1 MNENHSAITRLMYQL
16 FIALGKKSVRTSVQ
30 CQMWFMCY
38 HLVCDILLYPVI
50 EPTVSFQ
57 TDSYLLTC
65 TICENFATASE
76 TKFCSDLYNVCCIC
90 VLYWKTCLCKD
101 KLVFNMKCIF
111 LCSCFCHN
119 ITVVPCIVLD
129 GLLFATSQLCCTVST
144 LFEQRLE
151 NTLTVRKIKLY

>member
-30 CQMWFMCY
+30 CQMWFICY

-65 TICENFATASE
+65 TVCENFATASE

-101 KLVFNMKCIF
+101 TNLYSIWSAFFCVLVFA
-111 LCSCFCHN
+111 
-119 ITVVPCIVLD
+119 ITVVPCVVLD

-151 NTLTVRKIKLY
+151 NTLIVRKIKLY

>member
-30 CQMWFMCY
+30 CQMWFICY

-101 KLVFNMKCIF
+101 TNLYSIWSTFFCVLVFAITLQSYHVLYWMAF
-111 LCSCFCHN
+111 SLQLHN
-119 ITVVPCIVLD
+119 CVA
-129 GLLFATSQLCCTVST
+129 LFQHCLNKD
-144 LFEQRLE
+144 L
-151 NTLTVRKIKLY
+151 KIL